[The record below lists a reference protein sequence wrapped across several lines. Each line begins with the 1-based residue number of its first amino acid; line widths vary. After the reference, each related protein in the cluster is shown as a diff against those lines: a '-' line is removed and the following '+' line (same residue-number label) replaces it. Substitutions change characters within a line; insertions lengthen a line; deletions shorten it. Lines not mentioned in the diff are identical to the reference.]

1 MAELNTDS
9 GGGHGKKGGKPHAKK
24 QSTRIDMTPMVDLA
38 FLLLTF
44 FMLATT
50 FNKPQTMEVNMPV
63 PNEQNEA
70 PTKFQADL
78 TITILVGGNNKLF
91 YYNGMFDPADPGKIL
106 KTDYSKDGIRK
117 ILIERNQTVYDKVA
131 ELEQKVKD
139 GDLDQKEFKKQVSEI
154 KKDRNNRGIVVI
166 IKADDTAS
174 YENVVNILDEM
185 QICSVAS
192 FALVDITPEE
202 KAAIATL

>member
-1 MAELNTDS
+1 MAELNTDQ

-50 FNKPQTMEVNMPV
+50 FNKPQTMEINMPV

-78 TITILVGGNNKLF
+78 TITILVGKADKLF
-91 YYNGMFDPADPGKIL
+91 YYNGMFDPTDPTKII
-106 KTDYSKDGIRK
+106 KSDYSKDGIRK
-117 ILIERNQTVYDKVA
+117 TLIERNKTVYDKVA
-131 ELEQKVKD
+131 ELEQQVKD
-139 GDLDQKEFKKQVSEI
+139 GTLKKEELKKAISEV
-154 KKDRNNRGIVVI
+154 KKDKNNKGIVVI
-166 IKADDTAS
+166 IKADDQAS
-174 YENVVNILDEM
+174 YEHVVDILDEM

-202 KAAIATL
+202 KGAIATL